1 MIRVIKKFN
10 DLRVVVCPS
19 CGHMLKYENSDI
31 AAVQTEISGEYKYK
45 NEIVCPICST
55 HIFVK

>member
-1 MIRVIKKFN
+1 MIRVIKALD
-10 DLRVVVCPS
+10 DLRVVICPR
-19 CGHMLKYENSDI
+19 CGHTLEYENPDVST
-31 AAVQTEISGEYKYK
+31 VQTEISGEYKYK